1 VRCDDVPVAK
11 GTGGE
16 DTRDAEDSRAQPKLR
31 DRARRAD
38 TQPELVATARLIR
51 RLLPGDES
59 YGERTAAASGAQLRA
74 RLGRSLAELTPD
86 RPSTMRELGLG
97 VLQAWQA
104 LSEAQQRRRGAAQ
117 TVILFTDLVGFSAWA
132 LEAGD
137 EAAIELLGQVED
149 AEATAILDH
158 AGIVVKRLGDGSMA
172 VFSHPEQAVH
182 AAHEAQGR
190 LDEIEVRGYTP
201 RLRAG
206 IHLGR
211 PRKVGK
217 DYLGVDVNVAARI
230 GDAAKG
236 GQVLISEPARELVDP
251 AEFRFGRAKRL
262 KAPGTPDE
270 LLVSTVKPRG

>member
-1 VRCDDVPVAK
+1 VAK
-11 GTGGE
+11 GKGGDDPRE
-16 DTRDAEDSRAQPKLR
+16 GDASRAPPKLR
-31 DRARRAD
+31 ERARRAD
-38 TQPELVATARLIR
+38 TQPELVATAKMIR

-59 YGERTAAASGAQLRA
+59 YGEQTPSASGAQLRE

-86 RPSTMRELGLG
+86 RASTMRELGLG

-104 LSEAQQRRRGAAQ
+104 LSEAQQRRRGTAQ
-117 TVILFTDLVGFSAWA
+117 TAILFTDLVGFSTWA
-132 LEAGD
+132 LDAGD

-158 AGIVVKRLGDGSMA
+158 SGIVVKRLGDGSMA

-182 AAHEAQGR
+182 AAHDAQGH
-190 LDEIEVRGYTP
+190 LDQIEVRGYTP

-217 DYLGVDVNVAARI
+217 DYLGIDVNVAARI

-236 GQVLISEPARELVDP
+236 GQVLISEPARDLLDP
-251 AEFRFGRAKRL
+251 SEFKFGRPKRL
-262 KAPGTPDE
+262 KAEGAPDE
-270 LLVSTVKPRG
+270 LLVSTVNPRA